1 MKRIFFFSFITL
13 LACNQSPKNGDIVP
27 EDQLDKV
34 GYSFGY
40 DIGQRLK
47 ASSMSDIDP
56 RSLAQGI
63 QDAFNDS
70 AKFSNQEIVETLQN
84 YQQQAQQRQQL
95 ENDKVG
101 AENAV
106 AGEKFLTDNAQ
117 REGVITTESG
127 LQYEVLI
134 EGSGA
139 QPKASDRVSVHYKG
153 YSIDGTVFDSS
164 YDRGQPAE
172 FPLDG
177 VIRGWQEGV
186 GLMKEGAKYKLFVPG
201 DLGYGAQ
208 GAGSNIGP
216 NETLI
221 FEVELLKVLGK

>member
-1 MKRIFFFSFITL
+1 MKRIIFFSFIAL
-13 LACNQSPKNGDIVP
+13 LACNQSPKNGDIVS

-47 ASSMSDIDP
+47 SSSMTDIDP

-70 AKFSNQEIVETLQN
+70 AKFSNQEIIETLQN
-84 YQQQAQQRQQL
+84 YQQQAQQRQEL
-95 ENDKVG
+95 ENEKAG

-106 AGEKFLTDNAQ
+106 AGEKFLAENAQ
-117 REGVITTESG
+117 REGVTTTESG

-139 QPKASDRVSVHYKG
+139 QPTTTDRVSVHYKG
-153 YSIDGTVFDSS
+153 YTIDGTVFDSS
-164 YDRGQPAE
+164 YERGQPVE
-172 FPLDG
+172 FPLNR

-208 GAGSNIGP
+208 GSAPNIGP